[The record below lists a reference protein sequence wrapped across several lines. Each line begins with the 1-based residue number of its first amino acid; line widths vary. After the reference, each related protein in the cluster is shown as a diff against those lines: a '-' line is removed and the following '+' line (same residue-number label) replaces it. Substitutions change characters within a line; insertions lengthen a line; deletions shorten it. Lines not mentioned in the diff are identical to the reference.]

1 VEPVSIVL
9 ILALNA
15 VIGVWQSRSA
25 QDSLDALRKLQ
36 PDTACVLRGGQ
47 WISALPAQDL
57 VPGDIMYLRVGDKV
71 SDSPL
76 QPLLFAYSHDV

>member
-1 VEPVSIVL
+1 VPNCLQDASAFVEPVSIVL

-71 SDSPL
+71 
-76 QPLLFAYSHDV
+76 